1 MMSAVTTCTRRY
13 LVSSSTLRTYHS
25 SSKLLK
31 SQKDLFTPSPFANS
45 DTIPINDELV
55 IQRELLEGNKAYG
68 VRRYLLLPRNEFDE
82 YSLKEN
88 QKDVIASVNA
98 NQNIIFGLRLH
109 SQTTTSTSSSSG
121 VLTNYL
127 NACGPLVDVAKEDAS
142 MNAQQ
147 PQALCTLNGLCDW
160 VKECLDENGKGSTV
174 LDVLMHEVESDSSSP
189 QAIEEE
195 EDENNLNEE
204 EEDDDST
211 VVVEKHMS
219 KQRIQNRSKSYTV
232 QNETQRQLK
241 LEAITAI
248 ATSTPRPGHSVLG
261 AGTYRDGREPWIHL
275 AWEYTKLC
283 SPWDKSCRTGLEEL
297 MVYKSRDG
305 EVGAIEHLAHKE
317 ESYLKS
323 AGGAMARVFFV

>member
-1 MMSAVTTCTRRY
+1 MI
-13 LVSSSTLRTYHS
+13 H
-25 SSKLLK
+25 
-31 SQKDLFTPSPFANS
+31 
-45 DTIPINDELV
+45 
-55 IQRELLEGNKAYG
+55 RELLEGNKAYG

-109 SQTTTSTSSSSG
+109 SQTTTSTSSSSSG

-195 EDENNLNEE
+195 EDEHNLNE

-211 VVVEKHMS
+211 VAVEKHMS

>member
-1 MMSAVTTCTRRY
+1 MMSAVATRTRRY
-13 LVSSSTLRTYHS
+13 LVSSSTLRPYYS

-31 SQKDLFTPSPFANS
+31 SQEDLFTPSPFAKS
-45 DTIPINDELV
+45 DTIPVNDGLV
-55 IQRELLEGNKAYG
+55 IHRELMEGDKAYG

-82 YSLKEN
+82 YNLKEN
-88 QKDVIASVNA
+88 QEDVIASINA
-98 NQNIIFGLRLH
+98 NQNIMFGLRLH
-109 SQTTTSTSSSSG
+109 NQPTISSSSSSG
-121 VLTNYL
+121 GDLTNYL
-127 NACGPLVDVAKEDAS
+127 NRCGPLVDVAKEDAS

-147 PQALCTLNGLCDW
+147 PQALCTLNGLCNW
-160 VKECLDENGKGSTV
+160 VKECLDKNGQGSTV
-174 LDVLMHEVESDSSSP
+174 LNVLMHEVESESSSP
-189 QAIEEE
+189 QAVEEE
-195 EDENNLNEE
+195 NDFNEE
-204 EEDDDST
+204 KDST
-211 VVVEKHMS
+211 AALEKPMS
-219 KQRIQNRSKSYTV
+219 KQRIQNRSKSYTI
-232 QNETQRQLK
+232 QNEAQRQLK

-283 SPWDKSCRTGLEEL
+283 SPWDESCRSGLEEL

-305 EVGAIEHLAHKE
+305 EVGAIEHLAHRE